1 MNRKP
6 FAIVALVALVLATAA
21 GCGKRAATRP
31 PCPTGQVCVLI
42 GNAAELSS
50 LDPHRMTG
58 TWEFRVA
65 RDSLVGLTIDNAA
78 AETEPGMA
86 TSWETSPDGLVWTF
100 HLREAVWSDGVPV
113 TADDFVFAY
122 RRSLD
127 PKTANETAAL
137 IYVLKNAEAVNGGKL
152 PVEALGVRAI
162 DPRTLEITLE
172 HPAPYLLELAKHLS
186 MLPVPKHAV
195 EKWGDAW
202 AEPAHFVANGPF
214 KPVEWRLGD
223 YAKFEKN
230 PRFYEADTVCPA
242 AIYYYPTNDAIGA
255 ERRVLRGELDVST
268 DILSNRIA
276 YLRGKAPGYPR
287 VKTWLGVAYVAFN
300 SNVPRLK
307 DPRVRRALS
316 MAIDRDFITS
326 KLLRGGQVPA
336 YTFTPPGMA
345 NYTTVQ
351 PPEWSTWSLERRQAE
366 ARRLLAEAGYGP
378 GHPLKVEIKLR
389 NSPDPTLFYP
399 AIQADWKSVGV
410 EATIAQVETQVAY
423 ADFRSRNFEAGDA
436 AWIADYND
444 PITFL
449 FLMQSGTGAQN
460 YGDYKNPAYDALL
473 AKADGEPDAARRA
486 IVLAQAEAAMLAD
499 APVAPIFFYVSKNL
513 VNPQI
518 TGWVDNL
525 SDRHPSRYLCRK
537 LG

>member
-1 MNRKP
+1 MRKS
-6 FAIVALVALVLATAA
+6 FAIAALVALVLASAA

-31 PCPTGQVCVLI
+31 PCPAGEVCLAI

-50 LDPHRMTG
+50 LDPHHMTG
-58 TWEFRVA
+58 IWEARLA
-65 RDSLVGLTIDNAA
+65 RDALVGLTIDNAA
-78 AETEPGMA
+78 GETEPGMA
-86 TSWETSPDGLVWTF
+86 TAWETSPDGKVWTF

-113 TADDFVFAY
+113 TADDFVFSY

-152 PVEALGVRAI
+152 PPEALGVRAI
-162 DPRTLEITLE
+162 DARTLEITLE
-172 HPAPYLLELAKHLS
+172 HPAPYLLELTKHLS
-186 MLPVPKHAV
+186 MLPVPRHAV

-214 KPVEWRLGD
+214 RPVEWRLGD
-223 YAKFEKN
+223 YAKLEKN

-255 ERRVLRGELDVST
+255 ERRVLRGELDIST

-276 YLRGKAPGYPR
+276 YLKQKAPGYPR
-287 VKTWLGVAYVAFN
+287 VRTWLGVAYVAFN
-300 SNVPRLK
+300 SNVPGLK

-316 MAIDRDFITS
+316 MAIDRDFITG
-326 KLLRGGQVPA
+326 KLLRGGQLPA
-336 YTFTPPGMA
+336 YTFTPEGMA
-345 NYTTVQ
+345 NYTSVEA
-351 PPEWSTWSLERRQAE
+351 PEWSRWSLERRQAE

-378 GHPLKVEIKLR
+378 GNPFKVEIKLR

-410 EATIAQVETQVAY
+410 EARIAQVETQVAY

-460 YGDYKNPAYDALL
+460 YGDYKSPAYDALL
-473 AKADGEPDAARRA
+473 AKADNEADAGRRA
-486 IVLAQAEAAMLAD
+486 LLLAQAERIMLDD

-518 TGWVDNL
+518 TGWIDNL
-525 SDRHPSRYLCRK
+525 SDRHPGRYLCRK
-537 LG
+537 GA